1 MLENKVKLQLQV
13 PEVVTIEYG
22 DAKIEVFPYMDLAQQ
37 VVLINAYINDYFRS
51 AETEEF
57 FVPYSEYHFI
67 EAETK
72 HIYYLFQTHTSI
84 DVSGED
90 FDQNILADERLV
102 NKITDVIVNYS
113 DFRYKLDTIIEEM
126 KEQMIVKT
134 GAGAVLKG
142 IADKISQ
149 ILESIPNMNPEDIEK
164 LQKEGSE
171 MLERLEKSSVL
182 SNKKDIEE
190 QAPE

>member
-13 PEVVTIEYG
+13 PEIVTIEYG
-22 DAKIEVFPYMDLAQQ
+22 DAKIEVLPYMDLAQQ
-37 VVLINAYINDYFRS
+37 VVLINAYINDYFGKI
-51 AETEEF
+51 EGEP
-57 FVPYSEYHFI
+57 FVPYSEYHYI

-72 HIYYLFQTHTSI
+72 LIYYLFQTHTNI
-84 DVSGED
+84 DVLDKD
-90 FDQNILADERLV
+90 FDQNILADERLTRT
-102 NKITDVIVNYS
+102 ITSMIVNYD
-113 DFRYKLDTIIEEM
+113 DFKFKLNTIIKEM
-126 KEQMIVKT
+126 KEQMVMAT

-149 ILESIPNMNPEDIEK
+149 ILDSIPEMNPEDIER

-190 QAPE
+190 ESPE